1 MSNNNILKKIDLAKA
16 LRVSPSAVT
25 AWICKGMPCRRD
37 GKIDRGRALAW
48 LSENVEVQIGSKGL
62 KGAARSGAVL
72 RKGIKRSDDNGDD
85 GLDPVQTRAL
95 RDAAIARRYELQN
108 DIATGKVVSIEG
120 VTQVFAEQ
128 LSIIRN
134 HFLALGTKLAP
145 RLVGCTTATEI
156 KDLIDAEVVRILT
169 ALSSLDGDG
178 GESVL
183 SIEERERVVRSRLRR
198 SAQHDQ
204 QQ

>member
-1 MSNNNILKKIDLAKA
+1 MRNNNIIKKIDLAKA
-16 LRVSPSAVT
+16 LHVSPSAVT

-37 GKIDRGRALAW
+37 GKIDRAKALAW

-62 KGAARSGAVL
+62 KGAAQSSAVL
-72 RKGIKRSDDNGDD
+72 RKGIKRSDD

-108 DIATGKVVSIEG
+108 DIATGKVVSIAG

-145 RLVGCTTATEI
+145 RLVGCATTAEI

-178 GESVL
+178 GEGVL
-183 SIEERERVVRSRLRR
+183 SIEERERVVRSRF
-198 SAQHDQ
+198 APQ
-204 QQ
+204 